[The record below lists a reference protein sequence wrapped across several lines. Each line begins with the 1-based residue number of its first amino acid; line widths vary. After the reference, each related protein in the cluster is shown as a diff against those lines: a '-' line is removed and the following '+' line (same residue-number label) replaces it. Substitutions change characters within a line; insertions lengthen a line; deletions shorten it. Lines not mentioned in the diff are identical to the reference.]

1 VTRLRIAMVSEHASP
16 LATLG
21 GVDAGGQNVAVAAIA
36 SELGRRG
43 HEVVVHTRRDDPDLP
58 RRVAL
63 APGVT
68 VDHVRA
74 GPPEP
79 VPKDDLFPYMETF
92 ARDLR
97 RQWEVDLPHLVHSHF
112 WMSGWAALRAAR
124 PLGIPVLHTFHALGV
139 VKRRHQGEKDTSPP
153 ERFDVEEQL
162 VRAADRLVATC
173 TDEVFELLRLGAS
186 SDRVSVVPC
195 GVDPDLFSPAGP
207 ARPRRPGVPRVVVVS
222 RLVERKGVGTT
233 ISAMAGVPEAE
244 LLIAGGPDAGEL
256 EDDAE
261 VRRLIDVAARA
272 GVSDRVHLLGRL
284 TRDQVPAL
292 MRSADVAVCVPWYE
306 PFGIV
311 PLEAMACGVPVVASA
326 VGGLTDTVVDGVTG
340 LMVRPRDADEV
351 TAAVAAL
358 LGDDRWRAS
367 LGAAAARRVRS
378 RYTWPRVVDQL
389 LEAYGAAEPAPATGR
404 GGFGEFGGF
413 A

>member
-1 VTRLRIAMVSEHASP
+1 
-16 LATLG
+16 
-21 GVDAGGQNVAVAAIA
+21 
-36 SELGRRG
+36 
-43 HEVVVHTRRDDPDLP
+43 
-58 RRVAL
+58 
-63 APGVT
+63 
-68 VDHVRA
+68 
-74 GPPEP
+74 
-79 VPKDDLFPYMETF
+79 
-92 ARDLR
+92 
-97 RQWEVDLPHLVHSHF
+97 
-112 WMSGWAALRAAR
+112 MSGWASLRAAR

-153 ERFDVEEQL
+153 ERVDVEEQI
-162 VRAADRLVATC
+162 VRTADRLVATC

-195 GVDPDLFSPAGP
+195 GVDPELFSPTGP
-207 ARPRRPGVPRVVVVS
+207 SMPRTPGVPRVVVVS

-233 ISAMAGVPEAE
+233 ISAMVSIPEAE

-256 EDDAE
+256 DDDPE

-272 GVSDRVHLLGRL
+272 GISDRVRLLGRV

-292 MRSADVAVCVPWYE
+292 LRSADVAVCVPWYE

-351 TAAVAAL
+351 TAAVGAL
-358 LGDDRWRAS
+358 LADDRRRAS
-367 LGAAAARRVRS
+367 LGAAGARRVRS

-389 LEAYGAAEPAPATGR
+389 LEAYGAAEPARAVAGR
-404 GGFGEFGGF
+404 GFGEFGGF